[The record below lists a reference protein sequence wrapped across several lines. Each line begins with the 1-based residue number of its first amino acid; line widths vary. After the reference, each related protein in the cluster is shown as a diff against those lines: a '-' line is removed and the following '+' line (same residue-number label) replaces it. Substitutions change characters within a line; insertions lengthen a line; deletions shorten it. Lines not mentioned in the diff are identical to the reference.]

1 MKFVDFTRNNLNKFV
16 LFTKKSMLFIM
27 STYFKYNI
35 RLLKFITENP
45 LGYLIYIFLVAYG
58 LYGGKSPD
66 FETGKIIAVFIASY
80 FLNTGIVFYILSR
93 ISFITQFLE
102 NLLTKEFI
110 YNYLGLHVTSKIII
124 RLLLPLPGLFALE
137 IFGRNYFSTQA
148 QNVVR
153 DIFFTNYGTDMVNWS
168 EQVKYD
174 YITDMTEAIKKNIF
188 GPVSNTMNGELIRSL
203 VSMIHNI
210 VENIIKI
217 IFKK

>member
-1 MKFVDFTRNNLNKFV
+1 MAVNNLNKFI
-16 LFTKKSMLFIM
+16 LLTKKSILFIM
-27 STYFKYNI
+27 STYFKYHI

-110 YNYLGLHVTSKIII
+110 YNYLGLHVTSKILI
-124 RLLLPLPGLFALE
+124 RLLLPLPGLCALE
-137 IFGRNYFSTQA
+137 IFSHFLITITITVSIST
-148 QNVVR
+148 
-153 DIFFTNYGTDMVNWS
+153 I
-168 EQVKYD
+168 
-174 YITDMTEAIKKNIF
+174 
-188 GPVSNTMNGELIRSL
+188 
-203 VSMIHNI
+203 
-210 VENIIKI
+210 
-217 IFKK
+217 